1 MLDLTLFALFIPTFF
16 VVSITQSMCMTL
28 ALTLGMS
35 IGVKRTM
42 WMMFGELLGVAIV
55 AVSAVIGVSTIMLQ
69 YPFIFQI
76 LKWVGGLYLMW
87 LGLNMWLNRGK
98 LALSSLPQEQQTI
111 SRKQLFN
118 QGLVT
123 AVANPKGWAFMISLL
138 PPFIN
143 PELSMPLQLTVLV
156 AIIMVSEFVCMMLY
170 ASGGKTLANLLKS
183 ENNVTKMNKISG
195 TLMVA
200 VGVWLALG

>member
-16 VVSITQSMCMTL
+16 VVSITPGMCMTL

-35 IGVKRTM
+35 IGVKRTL

-69 YPFIFQI
+69 YPYVFQI

-98 LALSSLPQEQQTI
+98 LALSNLPQEKQTI

-118 QGLVT
+118 QGLIT

-143 PELSMPLQLTVLV
+143 PQLSMPLQLSILV

-195 TLMVA
+195 TLMIA

>member
-16 VVSITQSMCMTL
+16 VVSITPGMCMTL

-143 PELSMPLQLTVLV
+143 PELSMPLQLTILV